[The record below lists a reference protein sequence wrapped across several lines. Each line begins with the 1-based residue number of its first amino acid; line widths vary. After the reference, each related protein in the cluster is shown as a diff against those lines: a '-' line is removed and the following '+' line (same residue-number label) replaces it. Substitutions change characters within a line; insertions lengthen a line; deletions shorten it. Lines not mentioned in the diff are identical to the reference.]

1 MNIIIPAT
9 KFERIPK
16 AGAVRK
22 RPALLLPY
30 DFALELKQQ
39 TELNTGGETYVARY
53 GWPQGEFTLVLDGAV
68 YQFPYYDSIGIS
80 MIGP

>member
-22 RPALLLPY
+22 RPAIYLPY
-30 DFALELKQQ
+30 DFALELRDQ
-39 TELNTGGETYVARY
+39 TILNAGSETYVARY
-53 GWPQGEFTLVLDGAV
+53 GLNQGEFTLVVNGAE
-68 YQFPYYDSIGIS
+68 YQFPYYDSFGIS
-80 MIGP
+80 AIGP